1 MIAHH
6 SYNLHISHKFHETNM
21 LRKPHMVSETHE
33 TPKAHKSLR
42 AFCVLFLLFF
52 ASTFS
57 IQLPTFNSLFP
68 TFSLQAGALHAQDI
82 TVTVTPTQPILPP
95 QVMLYI
101 TEPANYFNVT
111 LTNTGKDDA
120 NVYLVMQ
127 VEQVTPSSGL
137 SLSTPPRRQP
147 KLPIVVSAGST
158 RILAPVEIRSLFN
171 HIPLNEITAP
181 EWFLRS
187 AARGTI

>member
-1 MIAHH
+1 MISHH
-6 SYNLHISHKFHETNM
+6 SYNLHISHKFD
-21 LRKPHMVSETHE
+21 E
-33 TPKAHKSLR
+33 TPKAYMSLR
-42 AFCVLFLLFF
+42 TLGVLTLMFF
-52 ASTFS
+52 ASILHS
-57 IQLPTFNSLFP
+57 IFPTFNFQ
-68 TFSLQAGALHAQDI
+68 FGALRAQDI

-127 VEQVTPSSGL
+127 VEQVNPYSGL

-181 EWFLRS
+181 GGLFDNYTNGSFGLLPE
-187 AARGTI
+187 